1 MAANALR
8 VTAMAA
14 ATGSASLSLVG
25 ATTAARRVGTST
37 PKVRAMAM
45 PTSTH
50 LSGVI
55 NRQST
60 CVESSQ
66 FVRGSPCAA
75 RRLVAIPSLLPSFS
89 SSPSSVSDTP
99 LSSGIRCQ
107 SSSSAPS
114 ATKVK
119 TITVGDSIPN
129 TGLQYFDEEGV
140 MQTVMIGDLAKGK
153 KMVLFAVPG
162 AFTPTCSQKHLPAFV
177 EKAEELKAKGVSV
190 IACVSVNDPFV
201 MQAWGKSVGVSDKVM
216 LLADGSGQFTQAMG
230 VELDLIDR
238 GLGVRSRRYAML
250 VDDGVVKVCNLE
262 EGGAFTNSGPES
274 ILEAL

>member
-1 MAANALR
+1 
-8 VTAMAA
+8 MAA

-25 ATTAARRVGTST
+25 SSTAARRVGTAT

-45 PTSTH
+45 PTSAH
-50 LSGVI
+50 LCGLI
-55 NRQST
+55 NRQSS
-60 CVESSQ
+60 CVGGSQ
-66 FVRGSPCAA
+66 IVRGSPCAP
-75 RRLVAIPSLLPSFS
+75 RRLVAIPSLFPSTS
-89 SSPSSVSDTP
+89 SSSVSSVSDAS

-114 ATKVK
+114 ATKAK
-119 TITVGDSIPN
+119 TIAVGDSIPN
-129 TGLQYFDEEGV
+129 VGLQYFDEEGV
-140 MQTVMIGDLAKGK
+140 MQTVMTGDLAKGK
-153 KMVLFAVPG
+153 KIVLFAVPG

-177 EKAEELKAKGVSV
+177 EKADELNAKGVSV

-201 MQAWGKSVGVSDKVM
+201 MQAWGKNVGVSDKVM

-250 VDDGVVKVCNLE
+250 VDDGVVKICNLE